1 MPAKIDIDAL
11 KSFTKPRTNETEYR
25 QKLKQP
31 VSTQDSPVLKRKSV
45 LRLAHFLKILKPKDL
60 ELLLTYEFTHQQ
72 PQGRFTS
79 FKKIVV
85 WKKLFQQ

>member
-11 KSFTKPRTNETEYR
+11 KIFKNQMRLNIGK
-25 QKLKQP
+25 KLKTASLDSRFTGSKKEDCT
-31 VSTQDSPVLKRKSV
+31 STCSLLKNLKS
-45 LRLAHFLKILKPKDL
+45 KDL

-85 WKKLFQQ
+85 WKNPKL